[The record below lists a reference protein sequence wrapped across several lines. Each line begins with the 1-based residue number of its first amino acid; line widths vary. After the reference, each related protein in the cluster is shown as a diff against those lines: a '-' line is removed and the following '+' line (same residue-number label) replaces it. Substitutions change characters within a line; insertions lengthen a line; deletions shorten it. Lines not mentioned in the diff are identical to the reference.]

1 MNIKQ
6 KGSDLLLKLSI
17 KKDMRPEWICFTIYY
32 VEKKIYNQKHHY
44 QPWSPTQESRKTHTF
59 FYTWIFQGLS
69 RLTCFTFYN
78 QFLFKFRIW
87 LYSFKSDAFFFI
99 KMILIDALDMLNLW
113 SLATQVST
121 LKATAAWYTSLHLEI
136 WW

>member
-44 QPWSPTQESRKTHTF
+44 QPWIPTQESRKTHT
-59 FYTWIFQGLS
+59 LS
-69 RLTCFTFYN
+69 NFG
-78 QFLFKFRIW
+78 FLFKKKNENKNKVFNLTNNYW
-87 LYSFKSDAFFFI
+87 VGTENDAENEANKDVMEFTF
-99 KMILIDALDMLNLW
+99 
-113 SLATQVST
+113 
-121 LKATAAWYTSLHLEI
+121 
-136 WW
+136 